1 MNGYHTARDTDL
13 NSNDVI
19 FKYKGEN
26 YSKNQYFFG
35 ETKQKEQKEVSTV
48 CFLEFRPQMYRSVIN
63 PLLHGRF
70 QTHMSKCSERE

>member
-1 MNGYHTARDTDL
+1 MRWRLNDSNGCDNRDTDL

-35 ETKQKEQKEVSTV
+35 ETKQKEQKEVT
-48 CFLEFRPQMYRSVIN
+48 FRYIKFSPNY
-63 PLLHGRF
+63 F
-70 QTHMSKCSERE
+70 E